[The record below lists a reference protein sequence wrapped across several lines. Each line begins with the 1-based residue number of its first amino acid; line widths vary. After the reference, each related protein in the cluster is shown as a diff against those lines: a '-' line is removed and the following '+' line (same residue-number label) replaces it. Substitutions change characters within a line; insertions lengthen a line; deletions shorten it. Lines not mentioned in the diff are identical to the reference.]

1 MKLLIT
7 AGATREAIDPVRYL
21 SNVSTGKTGAALAT
35 EFSRRGHVV
44 TLLRGEGS
52 AAPTVEV
59 AIQSFGSALDLQ
71 KKLQVLLTAGNFDVV
86 IMAAAVAD
94 YRPEAVASGKLSS
107 DEETLTLNLV
117 RNAKI
122 LPQLRG
128 FSARPL
134 VVIGFKLTVGADAAA
149 RNKAVADQFTTS
161 GVDAVVH
168 NDLDEIAENE
178 GHLFRLFI
186 GPEKAQQEL
195 IGVAV
200 LAQALDEYIGPRTT

>member
-52 AAPTVEV
+52 AAP
-59 AIQSFGSALDLQ
+59 IQSFGSALDLQ

-186 GPEKAQQEL
+186 GPEKAPQEL